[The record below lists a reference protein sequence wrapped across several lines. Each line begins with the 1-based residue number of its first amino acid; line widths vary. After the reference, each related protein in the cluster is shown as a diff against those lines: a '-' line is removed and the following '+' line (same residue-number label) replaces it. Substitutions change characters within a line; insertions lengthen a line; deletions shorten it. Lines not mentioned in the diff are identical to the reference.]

1 MNVVRFVSFLF
12 RFVRFIKLL
21 CLLACFHYIAVAVAV
36 ASCSCGRLLLAAVS
50 FYTATTVVRSFV
62 RSLLLLL
69 VSVLLLP
76 LLLLLLL
83 LSLSLLTSLLRL
95 VGQSG
100 CEHYFVPV
108 LFVLFRS
115 VFVLFFLRS
124 KMEIIYRHIITTTKQ
139 TKDLT
144 VFSFNH
150 FCLFSNY
157 YLILYYII
165 LSYIIMKPFYRIQ
178 QQILYYGMMLNQ
190 NYVHVLVIVK

>member
-1 MNVVRFVSFLF
+1 MNMVRFVSFLSLF
-12 RFVRFIKLL
+12 RFVSFVLSNYYV
-21 CLLACFHYIAVAVAV
+21 CLLAFTILQLQLQLLLAVAVG
-36 ASCSCGRLLLAAVS
+36 CFLLLSLFIQLLQS
-50 FYTATTVVRSFV
+50 FVRSFV

-69 VSVLLLP
+69 VSVLLL
-76 LLLLLLL
+76 LS

-144 VFSFNH
+144 VFFKITSVYF
-150 FCLFSNY
+150 LT
-157 YLILYYII
+157 II
-165 LSYIIMKPFYRIQ
+165 
-178 QQILYYGMMLNQ
+178 
-190 NYVHVLVIVK
+190 